1 MKQKFIHDYN
11 QREEEKFKKNQ
22 LHSDKRYSQSEKD
35 EITKRII
42 DRLYGDNNI
51 VNNKKK
57 DEKINLKEDDK
68 YCDKIISLDEY
79 HEGKNKKIV
88 KNNIPYDDNNSF

>member
-1 MKQKFIHDYN
+1 MIENKEKFIN
-11 QREEEKFKKNQ
+11 ECNLKKEENFKKNQ
-22 LHSDKRYSQSEKD
+22 LYSDKRYTQNEKD
-35 EITKRII
+35 EITKRIV
-42 DRLYGDNNI
+42 DRLYGNNI
-51 VNNKKK
+51 LKK
-57 DEKINLKEDDK
+57 DKENNFKEDDK